1 MIRTWAAWL
10 WLCVPFTATACDVCG
25 IFLGVQPNDRRSTI
39 GLFYRSRIME
49 GITQVPLTSQ
59 LLPKHGGHIE
69 VGVPYVTVPME
80 EIVTV
85 AELRA
90 DLRLSERFFLLA
102 SVPLTNTYRGINN
115 FQVLDAYGMGDPF
128 AMIRYQLANTRD
140 IKDHRYVHRF
150 LVGGGVKAPLG
161 KNDLQ
166 IDDVPVSPDV
176 QLGTGSWDALF
187 SVEYSVRRGR
197 TGGGVS
203 GLARFNGSNSVG
215 YHLGNGFSSTTEVF
229 HRFGTDTLSF
239 APALG
244 AYGEWMGLD
253 HVQGVAD
260 HGTGGLTVFSHAGIR
275 VWWKRMSFSAYYQ
288 HALLNQVGEFITPTQ
303 QRVVVGLTFNINKN

>member
-1 MIRTWAAWL
+1 MNSKKSTTTKSNSNNEHAATPESIIQDTFIREARVNYLHCEQVMFKVSSPADVANFVRSVLTDNSREHFVALYLDGQNQVAAYSI
-10 WLCVPFTATACDVCG
+10 V
-25 IFLGVQPNDRRSTI
+25 SI
-39 GLFYRSRIME
+39 GS
-49 GITQVPLTSQ
+49 
-59 LLPKHGGHIE
+59 
-69 VGVPYVTVPME
+69 
-80 EIVTV
+80 
-85 AELRA
+85 
-90 DLRLSERFFLLA
+90 
-102 SVPLTNTYRGINN
+102 
-115 FQVLDAYGMGDPF
+115 
-128 AMIRYQLANTRD
+128 AN
-140 IKDHRYVHRF
+140 Y
-150 LVGGGVKAPLG
+150 APVG

-244 AYGEWMGLD
+244 TYGEWMGLD